1 MSPKTLKLTINLVF
15 LSISIFLSTYFMIQL
30 TENPYIRFGIAVFA
44 IGLEAAMQ
52 YVLALGKHHFRRQE
66 ITKKLTALILF
77 VCYAAYIFIYN
88 IPSAVGFFV
97 MEIDV
102 REQAAAKVE
111 LADKTYQQKLEQISR
126 TINILNNQ
134 LEAEAATGYGKRS
147 QAIMDQLEK
156 LHREQERLQTK
167 TDVTTVTP
175 VTKNVFRSL
184 EGVLRVPANILKI
197 VIFGTS
203 ILMLCIILIIT
214 SWDLP
219 DEETVTSV
227 TQVVT
232 HVTQEPET
240 VTPETEAVLQDVTP
254 EPEIVTSETVEPL
267 QDVTLPVTQTT
278 ETVTSDKSSGK
289 CVVCGE
295 TARPGNKYCSGRC
308 RTTAYRA
315 RKVAKKTK
323 DWD

>member
-1 MSPKTLKLTINLVF
+1 VSQKALKLTINLVF

-30 TENPYIRFGIAVFA
+30 TENPYIRFGIAIFA
-44 IGLEAAMQ
+44 IALEAAMQ

-77 VCYAAYIFIYN
+77 LCYAAYIFIYN

-111 LADKTYQQKLEQISR
+111 MADTINLKRLEQIAR
-126 TINILNNQ
+126 TIDNLNRQ
-134 LEAEAATGYGKRS
+134 LETESATGYGKRS

-156 LHREQERLQTK
+156 LHREQERLQAK
-167 TDVTTVTP
+167 VNVTTVTP

-203 ILMLCIILIIT
+203 IFMLCVILIIT

-227 TQVVT
+227 TQDVTDVT
-232 HVTQEPET
+232 HEPET

-278 ETVTSDKSSGK
+278 ETVTPDKSSGK
-289 CVVCGE
+289 CVVCRE
-295 TARPGNKYCSGRC
+295 TAKPGSMYCSGKC
-308 RTTAYRA
+308 RTAASRA
-315 RKVAKKTK
+315 RKKLEKPK
-323 DWD
+323 SWN